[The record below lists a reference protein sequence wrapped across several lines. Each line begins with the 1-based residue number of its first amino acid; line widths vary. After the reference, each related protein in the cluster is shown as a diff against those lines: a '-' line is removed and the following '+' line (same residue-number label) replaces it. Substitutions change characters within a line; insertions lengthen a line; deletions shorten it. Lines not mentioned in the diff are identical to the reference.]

1 MDSSHRRGHAKKEKM
16 THHATQSAPCALPS
30 GPEHGV
36 VRGARGPGGGPVR
49 RRVLRVVCAPGTV
62 PWGDVRAHGK
72 VARRRPTGMAPS
84 CIRDQRRT
92 GHRRRGRGCVSG
104 HRSDRNGWDS
114 RRNQRDQRTRNPGGR
129 PACRQGRSQYRH
141 GRSAWRHGWPACG
154 QGRSSYGQ
162 GRSSYTDRVARAARR
177 QGCDGRIRRRCGNPR
192 RSLGRVGR
200 SRRGRCGRSRR
211 GDRSARRARTAGGG
225 RGQARCRWRR
235 FRSARLRRRVRAS

>member
-16 THHATQSAPCALPS
+16 THPATCGGRRALPS

-84 CIRDQRRT
+84 RIRDQRRT
-92 GHRRRGRGCVSG
+92 GHRRRGPRGSG
-104 HRSDRNGWDS
+104 DPSNRSEW
-114 RRNQRDQRTRNPGGR
+114 RTRGPGGR
-129 PACRQGRSQYRH
+129 PSCRRGRTAYREGTSSRGEGRSPGTDR
-141 GRSAWRHGWPACG
+141 
-154 QGRSSYGQ
+154 
-162 GRSSYTDRVARAARR
+162 DRVARAARR
-177 QGCDGRIRRRCGNPR
+177 QADVRHGCRDAR

-200 SRRGRCGRSRR
+200 VLRAGGDRVRRGRPRRS
-211 GDRSARRARTAGGG
+211 DRPARRARPAGGL
-225 RGQARCRWRR
+225 RWQGR
-235 FRSARLRRRVRAS
+235 FRRGSGGFRRARVRRRVRPSQP